1 MALNFHKGNVLYP
14 IGEGRKI
21 IAHICNDRGAWNA
34 GFTGSLNK
42 RWLQPKLA
50 YQLMKCK
57 RLGEVQFVA
66 VEKNIKVANMICQ
79 GLDYKNGPP
88 IRYNALRD
96 ALRLVAQKAI
106 QAGAGVHLPRIGCGL
121 AGGSWT
127 KVEELVI
134 SELVERGIYVVV
146 YNLH

>member
-1 MALNFHKGNVLYP
+1 
-14 IGEGRKI
+14 
-21 IAHICNDRGAWNA
+21 
-34 GFTGSLNK
+34 
-42 RWLQPKLA
+42 
-50 YQLMKCK
+50 MKSK
-57 RLGEVQFVA
+57 KLGEVQFVA

-79 GLDYKNGPP
+79 VLDYNNGPP